1 MEQQATRS
9 DRSYLHDCFRQSA
22 RNLGD
27 QACGFLSGYWWHL
40 KTTIEQQE
48 NTFRLAHEG
57 LQTAD
62 PEMEEGYTT
71 LTHYAS
77 NYAKGLLLELSV
89 LEEVFQDTFPQHFQ
103 TLAAQRVRDDYSD
116 IAA

>member
-9 DRSYLHDCFRQSA
+9 SRDYLRDCFHESI
-22 RNLGD
+22 RNLGE

-40 KTTIEQQE
+40 KTAIEQQE
-48 NTFRLAHEG
+48 HTFRLAHEG
-57 LQTAD
+57 LQAAT
-62 PEMEEGYTT
+62 EETEEGYAA

-89 LEEVFQDTFPQHFQ
+89 LEEVFEERFPQQFR
-103 TLAAQRVRDDYSD
+103 TLSAQRRGHDYGD

>member
-1 MEQQATRS
+1 MEQQTTQS
-9 DRSYLHDCFRQSA
+9 CRSYLRDCFRQSA

-40 KTTIEQQE
+40 KSAIEHQE

-57 LQTAD
+57 LQTAS
-62 PEMEEGYTT
+62 EETQEGYAA

-89 LEEVFQDTFPQHFQ
+89 LEEVFEERFPQQFRRLGAQ
-103 TLAAQRVRDDYSD
+103 RGRDGYRDLAA
-116 IAA
+116 